1 MSAQAR
7 DSYDNL
13 RDVFERFDKD
23 NSGSLE
29 KTELPEALNELGL
42 HYSEGELSATFA
54 EMDSNGD
61 GQVDLEEFERA
72 VSRMQASKDP
82 LLRADE
88 MTVHEQGGNWLRDM
102 VDESDSWKEEARKGR
117 RTIFN
122 EVDWKN
128 YRSSYRIIDNL
139 FGSTIFIRGLWLELS
154 LEVAMALGILSA
166 NKLIDTHVIPV
177 PYENFHLYLP
187 VLPFSLTAPAIGLL
201 LVFRNNA
208 AYGRYSL
215 ARQLWGQ
222 ALDSTRDLV
231 RMGLVSIKGREEKE
245 ELARRAVS
253 FLYVLKAHVRSPKTE
268 GKATQKALTKLLG
281 STETGRILAEKNRP
295 ATVLQDISVLLKQES
310 EAIPPPVRGKIDKAI
325 SDMNGAAGNMERMFK
340 QPLPLVY
347 TRFSGRYLG
356 LWVLLMP
363 LALWKELQGSWAL
376 VPVSVF
382 FSVFFFGI
390 DELGVSIEEPFSIM
404 PMETACETLQNSVA
418 SMLKND
424 LKAETDRPA
433 IGDDAA
439 PFN

>member
-1 MSAQAR
+1 
-7 DSYDNL
+7 
-13 RDVFERFDKD
+13 
-23 NSGSLE
+23 
-29 KTELPEALNELGL
+29 
-42 HYSEGELSATFA
+42 
-54 EMDSNGD
+54 
-61 GQVDLEEFERA
+61 
-72 VSRMQASKDP
+72 
-82 LLRADE
+82 